1 MVSIHNDT
9 GRFAPKIIFIKW
21 FRVEK
26 TVVREKI
33 V

>member
-1 MVSIHNDT
+1 MGSIHNHA

-26 TVVREKI
+26 TVLLEKI